1 MKKKFTEEQIIK
13 ILNRHR
19 NGESAK
25 TLSREFAVQ
34 DATIYAWKKK
44 FSDMTVNEAK
54 RFRELESENSK
65 LKRLV
70 ADLSLDVAML
80 KDVNSKKWQ
89 GSIRRESRLSI

>member
-13 ILNRHR
+13 MLNRNR

-25 TLSREFAVQ
+25 ILCREFGVAE
-34 DATIYAWKKK
+34 ATFYTWKKK

-54 RFRELESENSK
+54 RFRELEQENAK

-70 ADLSLDVAML
+70 ADLSLDVVML
-80 KDVNSKKWQ
+80 KDVNSKKW
-89 GSIRRESRLSI
+89 

>member
-13 ILNRHR
+13 ILNRNR

-25 TLSREFAVQ
+25 TLCREVGIS
-34 DATIYAWKKK
+34 DATFYVWKKK

-54 RFRELESENSK
+54 RFRELEQENSK

-80 KDVNSKKWQ
+80 KDVNSKKW
-89 GSIRRESRLSI
+89 